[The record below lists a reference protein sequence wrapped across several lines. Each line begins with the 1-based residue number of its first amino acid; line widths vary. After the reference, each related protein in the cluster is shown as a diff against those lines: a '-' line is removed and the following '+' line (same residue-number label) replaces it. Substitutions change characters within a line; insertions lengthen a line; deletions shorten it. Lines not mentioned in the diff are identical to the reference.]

1 MSNNTNSKPTC
12 LSSEEHDANITD
24 HLLHYFGCITLK
36 DREVFF
42 KEDFSIWKNEFQHQQ
57 ETLHHS
63 PDQAKRITDQKRTS
77 WKANCTR
84 EVDRIDLLRQELLK
98 DEKGRHLVNNVAK
111 SHSDWRKWR
120 ESLGSRESLKPLKF
134 NWLSDETN
142 CRKTKETTK
151 TEYILEDDI
160 IVPII
165 QFDDGKSD
173 SIKSDEVRNK
183 FPNQKTTVQDLL
195 SGKDN
200 LLHKR
205 MYSREPSSGRL
216 VRYFHIPS
224 NNMDWIEQAIGRY
237 FGGDMPNPYETDSE
251 LKRKKKTKAHMILRD
266 EYWRGQLHGGQPNC
280 PAHGRYMKP
289 LCTTMSS
296 DPEDVNSLHRNMVL
310 FMPFLHWDTS
320 RKNKQ
325 FAKEIK
331 EIMDSAREAGKTTQS
346 NGESTNPKLAL
357 PVPKQQK
364 PHTKWSS
371 LKLRWPTVQDR
382 SIEKYPTVDKN
393 GRIKVDKY
401 LGQFLLDAARLY
413 EGISNYRDKI
423 LLRHYLTKNPPL
435 HPRRTLDQA
444 YHWTIDSTWER
455 DQDQVIYRH
464 TTTKPKSF
472 HKYDLETGKC
482 KEHEEFNIEGNC
494 EKCKRDIQNESRI
507 LMVDQLW
514 MWILDADTII
524 TCFSKRYGSNKQ
536 DISAVHKSIRIRMQ
550 DSSPDQVRTAFDL
563 GLIIID
569 ECINT
574 LFDQI
579 KTAGRQPHVIEA
591 FTKAIRIA
599 THQQTIAFK
608 RLWRW
613 TEEAGDIYK
622 ANGKKDIYGHQIA
635 LLDIHPEGRLEKE
648 IKDIIEELD
657 ILIHITKVHMK
668 MISAFIAN
676 AESLLDPCGKFGD
689 SRKREMMSHYIL
701 EMIKKDSSE
710 RSEETRKILEEHGS
724 SVGRNEQGD
733 GVSESYKK
741 KHDDYNW
748 FKLNADEL
756 EKKVRGRIEELEEL
770 HKNASDTAQSIKD
783 LLDLKQQQASV
794 VQAWQSIQQS
804 EETVKQGRSIMV
816 FTVVTILFLPLSFM
830 SSIFGMNNT
839 EITSDTWSIERE
851 FLYMFTISTAVIIV
865 SLFLAF
871 NDWSRAILFWMGIRL
886 WMAIVPCIVR
896 SGLYDWWPHENWST
910 KGIYL
915 KANTFTDRRK
925 EEAREILIKRKFG
938 NSDSTSP
945 NGQGLRF
952 PMWRFRGRH
961 HGEDKSEGGSTLFS
975 NV

>member
-36 DREVFF
+36 NREVFF
-42 KEDFSIWKNEFQHQQ
+42 EKDFPIWTNELQHQQ

-63 PDQAKRITDQKRTS
+63 PDQAKKITDQKRAS
-77 WKANCTR
+77 WEANCTR

-98 DEKGRHLVNNVAK
+98 DEKDRHLVNNVAK

-120 ESLGSRESLKPLKF
+120 QSLGSHESLKPLKF
-134 NWLSDETN
+134 NWLGDERN
-142 CRKTKETTK
+142 CRKTKEMTK
-151 TEYILEDDI
+151 TEYSLEEDVV
-160 IVPII
+160 VPII

-195 SGKDN
+195 SGRDN
-200 LLHKR
+200 LLHNR
-205 MYSREPSSGRL
+205 MYNRDLSSGRL

-237 FGGDMPNPYETDSE
+237 FGGDMPNPHETDSE

-266 EYWRGQLHGGQPNC
+266 EYWRGQLHG
-280 PAHGRYMKP
+280 
-289 LCTTMSS
+289 
-296 DPEDVNSLHRNMVL
+296 DPEDFNSLHRNMVL
-310 FMPFLHWDTS
+310 FMPYLHWDTS

-331 EIMDSAREAGKTTQS
+331 DIMDSARETGKTTLP
-346 NGESTNPKLAL
+346 NGEPTSLKHAL
-357 PVPKQQK
+357 PVPKQLK
-364 PHTKWSS
+364 PHTKWTS
-371 LKLRWPTVQDR
+371 LKLRWPTVQDK

-393 GRIKVDKY
+393 GRVKVDKY

-423 LLRHYLTKNPPL
+423 LLRHYLTKNPLFIPVVL
-435 HPRRTLDQA
+435 LIKLTIGQLIRRGN
-444 YHWTIDSTWER
+444 
-455 DQDQVIYRH
+455 
-464 TTTKPKSF
+464 
-472 HKYDLETGKC
+472 ETRT
-482 KEHEEFNIEGNC
+482 
-494 EKCKRDIQNESRI
+494 KRDIQNESRI

-701 EMIKKDSSE
+701 EMIKKDCSE
-710 RSEETRKILEEHGS
+710 RSDETRKILKEHGS
-724 SVGRNEQGD
+724 SVGRDEQGD

-770 HKNASDTAQSIKD
+770 HRNANDTAQSIKD

-804 EETVKQGRSIMV
+804 EETVKQGRSIM
-816 FTVVTILFLPLSFM
+816 L
-830 SSIFGMNNT
+830 
-839 EITSDTWSIERE
+839 
-851 FLYMFTISTAVIIV
+851 
-865 SLFLAF
+865 
-871 NDWSRAILFWMGIRL
+871 
-886 WMAIVPCIVR
+886 R
-896 SGLYDWWPHENWST
+896 S
-910 KGIYL
+910 
-915 KANTFTDRRK
+915 
-925 EEAREILIKRKFG
+925 
-938 NSDSTSP
+938 
-945 NGQGLRF
+945 QQQ
-952 PMWRFRGRH
+952 
-961 HGEDKSEGGSTLFS
+961 
-975 NV
+975 